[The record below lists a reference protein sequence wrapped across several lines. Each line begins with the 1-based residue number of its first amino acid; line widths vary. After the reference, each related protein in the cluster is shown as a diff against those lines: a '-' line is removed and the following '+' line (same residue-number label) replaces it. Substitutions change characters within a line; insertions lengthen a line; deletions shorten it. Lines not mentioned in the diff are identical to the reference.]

1 MAEASLPPPFG
12 LTGMRRAL
20 AIAAAGVLL
29 TGLFVVQGF
38 PYERITP
45 RVEQGVRTLTGM
57 PIHIGRVGFGLAWLA
72 PELRAWDVDAT
83 LPNGKHVVLSRLR
96 VHPAWSLSWLRR
108 SPAFVVALRSPSG
121 EIDGTVTF
129 GREYGFAGELRGLH
143 LGELPIDA
151 LAPGA
156 SLDGVATGK
165 LDLAWSGAAPVGSIL
180 LDAEKG
186 SVTFPLLPIGIPFDT
201 LHGAVQLGGD
211 ALAKIDALELH
222 GPLAGLSASGTI
234 GPAPVAAAAPLAL
247 HAKVAVKDASVRSLF
262 AGQGVPLD
270 AKGEAEVDIGGTLGA
285 PVPQAAGRP
294 RPR

>member
-1 MAEASLPPPFG
+1 MAEASLAPPFG
-12 LTGMRRAL
+12 LTGTRRVF
-20 AIAAAGVLL
+20 AITAAAILL
-29 TGLFVVQGF
+29 TAFFVVAGF

-45 RVEQGVRTLTGM
+45 RIEQGIRTVTGV
-57 PIHIGRVGFGLAWLA
+57 PIKIRKVGFGLTWLA

-83 LPNGKHVVLSRLR
+83 LPSGRHVVLSRLR
-96 VHPAWSLSWLRR
+96 VHPAWSFSWLRR

-129 GREYGFAGELRGLH
+129 GREYGFDGELRGVH

-156 SLDGVATGK
+156 GLDGVATGK
-165 LDLAWSGAAPVGSIL
+165 IDLAWSDAAPVGSIL

-201 LHGAVQLGGD
+201 LHGAIQLGGA
-211 ALAKIDALELH
+211 ALAKIDAFELH
-222 GPLAGLSASGTI
+222 GPLAALSASGTI
-234 GPAPVAAAAPLAL
+234 GSAPVAAAAPLAV
-247 HAKVAVKDASVRSLF
+247 HAKVAVKDPSVRSLF
-262 AGQGVPLD
+262 TSQGVLLD
-270 AKGEAEVDIGGTLGA
+270 AKGEAEVDLGGTLGA

-294 RPR
+294 RAR